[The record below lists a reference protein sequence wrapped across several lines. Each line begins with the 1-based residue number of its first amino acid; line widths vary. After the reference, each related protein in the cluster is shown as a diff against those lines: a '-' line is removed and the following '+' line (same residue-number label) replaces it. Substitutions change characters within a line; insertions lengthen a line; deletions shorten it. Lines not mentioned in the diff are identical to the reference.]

1 MVSLGLLVVVLQIL
15 IAMLRNT
22 LLEVSPNCQW
32 DSAAAKS
39 SWILLCTKYCWKSLL
54 MFRWSGS
61 IKTVEPRLHETLWKG
76 RSSQALPLPADRSR
90 LPGCKTN
97 TFENILFDFFHLDPF
112 GHWHF
117 HVSVQLGRNLDR
129 QSDLVAQHGPKWP
142 FGSLAVASV
151 LRALGTWRFWWL
163 LWSLLMLDICW
174 LNASTALE
182 TSDQCWHAN
191 DGKVLRLSAR
201 RIQLAAFR
209 AGILNGL
216 FISCCFHVN
225 VF

>member
-90 LPGCKTN
+90 LQDKH
-97 TFENILFDFFHLDPF
+97 ISKHPF
-112 GHWHF
+112 WF
-117 HVSVQLGRNLDR
+117 L
-129 QSDLVAQHGPKWP
+129 P
-142 FGSLAVASV
+142 FGSIWPLAFSRFSSTWTKCGLSVA
-151 LRALGTWRFWWL
+151 WPWL
-163 LWSLLMLDICW
+163 QFFAHW
-174 LNASTALE
+174 ALE
-182 TSDQCWHAN
+182 GSDGFFDLFWCLTSV
-191 DGKVLRLSAR
+191 G
-201 RIQLAAFR
+201 
-209 AGILNGL
+209 
-216 FISCCFHVN
+216 
-225 VF
+225 